1 MHGKLLTV
9 LLKSLGQPIFLLGQ
23 HQRAKK
29 FFNTEIMT
37 VGAKI
42 SSLSEQLE
50 KTSRS
55 LIGDIYKCLFQQKNL
70 LVL

>member
-55 LIGDIYKCLFQQKNL
+55 
-70 LVL
+70 